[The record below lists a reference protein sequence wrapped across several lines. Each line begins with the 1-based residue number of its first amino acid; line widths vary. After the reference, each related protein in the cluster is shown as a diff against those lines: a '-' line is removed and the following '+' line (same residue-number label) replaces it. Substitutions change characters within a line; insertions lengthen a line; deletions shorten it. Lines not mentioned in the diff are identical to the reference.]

1 MAVMML
7 AAAVM
12 WAVAMRREL
21 VIAVAS
27 YWPARC
33 HDDDDDA
40 PMSPVT
46 SHVKGADSSL
56 GYAPS
61 PKYYTQHN
69 NRILIKLLNRR
80 GEF

>member
-1 MAVMML
+1 VAVMML

-33 HDDDDDA
+33 HDDDA

-46 SHVKGADSSL
+46 SNVKGADSSL

-61 PKYYTQHN
+61 HQSTTHN
-69 NRILIKLLNRR
+69 TIT
-80 GEF
+80 EY

>member
-33 HDDDDDA
+33 HDDDDA

-61 PKYYTQHN
+61 HQSTTHN
-69 NRILIKLLNRR
+69 TIT
-80 GEF
+80 EY